1 MKKLA
6 LPLLAVAL
14 WAVSTADAEAQMVY
28 YSYYQPAVVYSPVV
42 YSPVVAAPAP
52 VCHTS
57 YYAAPAPV
65 AIGPVPVTR
74 VRTRYRPIL
83 GGTVTRV
90 RTGYARGYYP
100 APVVYAY

>member
-1 MKKLA
+1 MRKFA

-14 WAVSTADAEAQMVY
+14 WVVSTADADAQMVY
-28 YSYYQPAVVYSPVV
+28 VSYYQPAVVYSPVV
-42 YSPVVAAPAP
+42 AAPVP
-52 VCHTS
+52 VCRTS

-65 AIGPVPVTR
+65 AVAPVPVTR

-90 RTGYARGYYP
+90 RTGYAPAYYP
-100 APVVYAY
+100 VPVVYAY